1 MHPRLPFADTHG
13 LGRRW
18 TIRSGTTA
26 ALAGALLLS
35 ACDQPFGA
43 ANVPEH
49 VVEPATIG
57 VVASLAR
64 RDDGALATMADG
76 SEVLIP
82 NGARELTGP
91 AEESALLIVGTGG
104 PAESDDGVWYASL
117 RSGPSGCY
125 WIAANGEV
133 RGQRLALS
141 AGFSLPLSD
150 QWDEAETVFINSPTV
165 EFCVD
170 ASGAVVRP
178 RAHAP

>member
-1 MHPRLPFADTHG
+1 MIDTRA
-13 LGRRW
+13 LGGRW
-18 TIRSGTTA
+18 TAPFWIGA

-35 ACDQPFGA
+35 ACDQPLGA
-43 ANVPEH
+43 ADVPED

-64 RDDGALATMADG
+64 RDEGALATMDD
-76 SEVLIP
+76 SREVLIP
-82 NGARELTGP
+82 NGAKELTGP
-91 AEESALLIVGTGG
+91 AEEGALLIVGMGG
-104 PAESDDGVWYASL
+104 PAESDDAVWYASL

-133 RGQRLALS
+133 RGQRMALS
-141 AGFSLPLSD
+141 EGFSLPLSD
-150 QWDEAETVFINSPTV
+150 QWGEAETVFINSPTI
-165 EFCVD
+165 EFCID